1 MVLRYAALMALSLVL
16 AVVGYF
22 FFAIVIA
29 IHAGLWLHDDKMYFE
44 MAPACHVFGAT
55 GAAVGVLVAWML
67 WRVALATFVWPNHKG
82 KGQTGVNDE

>member
-1 MVLRYAALMALSLVL
+1 MALSLFL

-55 GAAVGVLVAWML
+55 GAAVGVLVAWTL
-67 WRVALATFVWPNHKG
+67 WRLALAVFGRRNHKNEEH
-82 KGQTGVNDE
+82 TRGVR

>member
-1 MVLRYAALMALSLVL
+1 MLLRFATLIALSLVL

-55 GAAVGVLVAWML
+55 GAAVGVLVAWTL
-67 WRVALATFVWPNHKG
+67 WRLALAVFGRPSHKNERQG
-82 KGQTGVNDE
+82 RGER

>member
-1 MVLRYAALMALSLVL
+1 MLRYVALIALSLVL

-22 FFAIVIA
+22 LFAIVIA

-55 GAAVGVLVAWML
+55 GAAVGVLAAWTL
-67 WRVALATFVWPNHKG
+67 WRLALAVLGRPNQK
-82 KGQTGVNDE
+82 NDSLTRGRQ